1 MQQIPH
7 KLDHLA
13 TMLEEEFGQCPLGR
27 QALLKWL
34 QEQLERAEKVPG
46 APASAVAAMIDGGYV
61 RWRAEQLGIEHDFE
75 NAPAVGRE
83 FGSTD
88 FDAEDPEIIE
98 MFESGEIFPEREQPA
113 DQEHEG
119 LDDEESN

>member
-7 KLDHLA
+7 KLDDLA
-13 TMLEEEFGQCPLGR
+13 DMLEDDFGPCPAGR

-34 QEQLERAEKVPG
+34 QEQLERADRVLG
-46 APASAVAAMIDGGYV
+46 APASAVAAMIDAGYV

-75 NAPAVGRE
+75 NAPAVGLE

-88 FDAEDPEIIE
+88 FDAEDQEIITL
-98 MFESGEIFPEREQPA
+98 FEGSEIFPEREQPA
-113 DQEHEG
+113 DQEREG
-119 LDDEESN
+119 LDDEESD